1 MTRQASSSSAVWNT
15 RTEKRTSSIAT
26 CRNRFAWVLQR
37 TGRFHTHANRF
48 RQVAIELVRFSV
60 LVFQTALD
68 ELACLVIQH
77 RDLLIA
83 RVKIT
88 SYNLHCSAPLF
99 RALVASA
106 TKFTRE
112 KEPTTS
118 SNQPARTIRGRA
130 DTTRWCLGC
139 WKSRE
144 AQPSC

>member
-1 MTRQASSSSAVWNT
+1 M
-15 RTEKRTSSIAT
+15 
-26 CRNRFAWVLQR
+26 QR

-118 SNQPARTIRGRA
+118 SNQPGAVPTRCSSTSEAIQLCSDAA
-130 DTTRWCLGC
+130 DLTPVG
-139 WKSRE
+139 
-144 AQPSC
+144 

>member
-1 MTRQASSSSAVWNT
+1 M
-15 RTEKRTSSIAT
+15 
-26 CRNRFAWVLQR
+26 QR

-118 SNQPARTIRGRA
+118 SNQPAGDCGTQPKAAGQSSSHSGKPG
-130 DTTRWCLGC
+130 TREPGTDG
-139 WKSRE
+139 
-144 AQPSC
+144 